1 MSVDNKSF
9 HGPALRPRSKA
20 EPEFLREHVDHYFRE
35 RVEKTW
41 KGGHIMH
48 GRTPG
53 PDAILMVTNDYL
65 DLANNPQILQAQI
78 DSLRGS
84 DNTVVMSGVYLH
96 GDSPQLDLER
106 RMARWM
112 RMESS
117 LLCQS
122 GYAANVGLIQA
133 IGAPGTPVYVDMF
146 AHASLWEG
154 VRSAGLEWK
163 PFRHNDA
170 SHLETMIER
179 NGPGIVVMDSVYS
192 TTGSVAP
199 LKALVE
205 VANRH
210 GCVTIV
216 DESHSLGTHGDQGR
230 GLVAGLGLQSEVH
243 FVTASLAKA
252 FAARAGLIACSERLR
267 QFIKYNSFPAIFSS
281 SLLPHDIAG
290 LSRTLELIR
299 AADAE
304 RERLHASAAYLR
316 RHLRALGY
324 NVDTGQAQMIALEAG
339 PEQNTMVLRD
349 ALESRGVF
357 GSVFCAPAT
366 ATKRSLIRLSVNTS
380 HTYAQINRVIEV
392 CAEIRDEVD
401 LANWPSTRRAAKRER
416 PEDAARAA

>member
-1 MSVDNKSF
+1 MNEFDTSRYSS
-9 HGPALRPRSKA
+9 LRPHSA
-20 EPEFLREHVDHYFRE
+20 TEPAFLQHHVDHYFRE

-41 KGGHIMH
+41 QGGHIMH
-48 GRTPG
+48 GRQ
-53 PDAILMVTNDYL
+53 PDADSILMVTNDYL
-65 DLANNPQILQAQI
+65 DLANHPEVIQAQI
-78 DSLRGS
+78 DCLRAS

-96 GDSPQLDLER
+96 GDSPQLHLER
-106 RMARWM
+106 RMARWL

-163 PFRHNDA
+163 PFRHNDP
-170 SHLETMIER
+170 SHLETMIKR
-179 NGPGIVVMDSVYS
+179 NGAGIIVIDSIYS

-199 LKALVE
+199 LKEIVA

-230 GLVAGLGLQSEVH
+230 GLVAGLGLESQVH

-252 FAARAGLIACSERLR
+252 FAGRAGVIACSERLR

-281 SLLPHDIAG
+281 SLLPHDIAA
-290 LSRTLELIR
+290 LSRTLDLIKG
-299 AADAE
+299 ADNE
-304 RERLHASAAYLR
+304 RERLHANAAYLR
-316 RHLRALGY
+316 RHLDALGY
-324 NVDTGQAQMIALEAG
+324 NVDSGQAQMIALEAG
-339 PEQNTMVLRD
+339 REEQTIILRD

-366 ATKRSLIRLSVNTS
+366 ATKRSLIRLSVNCS
-380 HTYAQINRVIEV
+380 HSYAQLNRVIDV
-392 CAEIRDEVD
+392 CREIREEVD
-401 LANWPSTRRAAKRER
+401 LANWPSTRRGGKYAAV
-416 PEDAARAA
+416 ARANAA